1 MIKLFTLIKIELNK
15 IFKKPRSYIGFI
27 TVGLLIPLIMF
38 LIRKFGF
45 DLPQYY
51 LKSLSQNFQME
62 GNLVNG
68 YLVSYY
74 LMSILWVHFPFFVIL
89 VAGDSFAGEEN
100 HGTFRIL
107 LTRPVSRIQVLTA
120 KYIATFIY
128 TAALVLFLGIVSLG
142 SGNLLL
148 GSGDLF
154 VFDKGILI
162 LSQNEAVIRFIIAY
176 SLAVFVQIIVASLA
190 LLFSTISENPVGPIV
205 GTYAVII
212 VSIILSMLKIDSL
225 QVVRPY
231 LFTTYFDVFF
241 APFADPIP
249 WDKILSSLI
258 GLAKFGGL
266 FFILTVIRFIR
277 KDIVS

>member
-1 MIKLFTLIKIELNK
+1 MIKLLKLIRVELIKIYS
-15 IFKKPRSYIGFI
+15 KPRTYIGFV

-45 DLPQYY
+45 NLPQYY

-68 YLVSYY
+68 YLISYY
-74 LMSILWVHFPFFVIL
+74 LMSILWVHFPFFIIL
-89 VAGDSFAGEEN
+89 VAGDSFAGEDS

-128 TAALVLFLGIVSLG
+128 TASIVIFLGVISLG
-142 SGNLLL
+142 TGSLLL
-148 GSGDLF
+148 GNGDLF

-162 LSQNEAVIRFIIAY
+162 LSQNEAIIRFALAY
-176 SLAVFVQIIVASLA
+176 GLAIFVQIIVASLA
-190 LLFSTISENPVGPIV
+190 ILLSTISENPIGPII

-212 VSIILSMLKIDSL
+212 VSIILSMLKIEAL
-225 QVVRPY
+225 AAIRPY
-231 LFTTYFDVFF
+231 LFTSYFDVFF
-241 APFADPIP
+241 APFAAPIP
-249 WDKILSSLI
+249 WQEILDSILA
-258 GLAKFGGL
+258 LAKFGGL
-266 FFILTVIRFIR
+266 FFILSIIRFIR
-277 KDIVS
+277 KDISS

>member
-1 MIKLFTLIKIELNK
+1 MIKLLKLIRVELIKIYS
-15 IFKKPRSYIGFI
+15 KPRTYIGFV

-45 DLPQYY
+45 NLPQYY

-68 YLVSYY
+68 YLISYY
-74 LMSILWVHFPFFVIL
+74 LMSILWVHFPFFIIL
-89 VAGDSFAGEEN
+89 VAGDSFAGEDS

-128 TAALVLFLGIVSLG
+128 TASIVIFLGVISLG
-142 SGNLLL
+142 TGSLLL

-162 LSQNEAVIRFIIAY
+162 LSQNEAIIRFALAY
-176 SLAVFVQIIVASLA
+176 GLAIFVQIIVASLA
-190 LLFSTISENPVGPIV
+190 ILLSTISENPIGPII

-212 VSIILSMLKIDSL
+212 VSIILSMLKIEAL
-225 QVVRPY
+225 AAIRPY
-231 LFTTYFDVFF
+231 LFTSYFDVFF
-241 APFADPIP
+241 APFAAPIP
-249 WDKILSSLI
+249 WQEILDSILA
-258 GLAKFGGL
+258 LAKFGGL
-266 FFILTVIRFIR
+266 FFILSIIRFIR
-277 KDIVS
+277 KDISS